1 MRLFHNVELQETL
14 QQQEPG
20 LVLPAIYQ
28 PGMTFVPK
36 CAASSPNFESR
47 SQARRGLLGSIL
59 SQLGSRLQSG

>member
-36 CAASSPNFESR
+36 GAASSPNFESR
-47 SQARRGLLGSIL
+47 NARRGLLGSIL
-59 SQLGSRLQSG
+59 SQLGSLLQSG